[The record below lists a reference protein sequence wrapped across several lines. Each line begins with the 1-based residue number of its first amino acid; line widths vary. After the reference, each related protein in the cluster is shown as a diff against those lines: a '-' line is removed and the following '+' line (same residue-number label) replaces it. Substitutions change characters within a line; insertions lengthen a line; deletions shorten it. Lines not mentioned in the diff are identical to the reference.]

1 MDKAKVGYKKV
12 VLLINFHGEK
22 VIRITRWLKSSIVV
36 LVGRGYELP
45 EIYVL

>member
-36 LVGRGYELP
+36 VGRGYELP
-45 EIYVL
+45 KIYVH